1 MAHHHQLSL
10 AFRAKSVTE
19 SIDRAA
25 YALTR
30 RGHDVEEEERRT
42 KIVLSSINL
51 PTIQGKSAQTA
62 TVSLSV
68 LVLRLTDG
76 HHRHHRR
83 RQQRDKVPKWLY
95 GDFRRSRVSKNLLG
109 Q

>member
-10 AFRAKSVTE
+10 AFRAKKHDGIHRQG
-19 SIDRAA
+19 SICVDA
-25 YALTR
+25 TQ
-30 RGHDVEEEERRT
+30 HDMEEEEHRT
-42 KIVLSSINL
+42 KTVLSSINL

-83 RQQRDKVPKWLY
+83 RQRRDKWLY

>member
-1 MAHHHQLSL
+1 MSKLDMA
-10 AFRAKSVTE
+10 V
-19 SIDRAA
+19 SIRVDA
-25 YALTR
+25 TR
-30 RGHDVEEEERRT
+30 RNVGEERLT
-42 KIVLSSINL
+42 KIVIPSIDL

-83 RQQRDKVPKWLY
+83 RQRHDKVPKWLY